1 MQTFLSHYCALDIA
15 RSLDDKRLNK
25 QILECDQLL
34 DLILGIKDNQWK
46 NHPACRM
53 WIDYPDVLLFY
64 RNTMRDEWRYR
75 GKNDSRGYRHDIS
88 VDIDNITYPPFMQD
102 PRIILSHRSNLMKKY
117 PQFYSKYGWMDFG
130 LEGYYWPVPLK
141 TKKVQVISDK
151 WTELVDQLSKYI
163 NVNQLCE

>member
-75 GKNDSRGYRHDIS
+75 
-88 VDIDNITYPPFMQD
+88 
-102 PRIILSHRSNLMKKY
+102 
-117 PQFYSKYGWMDFG
+117 
-130 LEGYYWPVPLK
+130 
-141 TKKVQVISDK
+141 
-151 WTELVDQLSKYI
+151 
-163 NVNQLCE
+163 